1 MIFLQESFKYLFFN
15 NYDRIFED
23 KVIFHGFKKAFKGNW
38 GSASHTKKI
47 GVIQPLNRLSYNSF
61 LSHVRKLNLNINE
74 GANIVGPHLLHGS
87 QWGIIDPVDT
97 PDGGNVGF
105 HKHMA
110 MMTKISHYIDDEKL
124 DPLDIQKH
132 EYTRNQRI

>member
-1 MIFLQESFKYLFFN
+1 MYKQYYLKFEEEYYFNQSRYQGSDDISPEESFKYLFFN

-61 LSHVRKLNLNINE
+61 LSSR
-74 GANIVGPHLLHGS
+74 
-87 QWGIIDPVDT
+87 
-97 PDGGNVGF
+97 
-105 HKHMA
+105 
-110 MMTKISHYIDDEKL
+110 TKIKS
-124 DPLDIQKH
+124 KH
-132 EYTRNQRI
+132 KRRSKYCWSAFTSRFTVGNY